1 MRFFE
6 IYQNDLKTFDK
17 LENQLSQDKI
27 DDEMNFHIDSNI
39 ENFFSLVDDELVPMC
54 DFLDDGLSVND
65 FYQKLEQVYFKMLRN
80 VTLTNSLEKKSYL
93 LFFTYF

>member
-1 MRFFE
+1 MQS
-6 IYQNDLKTFDK
+6 IL
-17 LENQLSQDKI
+17 
-27 DDEMNFHIDSNI
+27 
-39 ENFFSLVDDELVPMC
+39 LVDDELVPMC